1 MDLEKNWPAPLQC
14 KNHRDRNGQP
24 VSSFFFHLPKYCPA
38 QQPKSQTLLRFKKQ
52 RTRKKTKNMVT
63 KVFTQYF
70 CRTKGC
76 EKKWLR
82 FPVFRAETWN
92 VHRLARF
99 LSYTSSIQ
107 PPSFQAATS
116 AALVSRWSAFLSH
129 AAVISRIS
137 FAASLLLEHL
147 VPTLKETFHR

>member
-99 LSYTSSIQ
+99 FRIQARSSPPHSKQ
-107 PPSFQAATS
+107 PPVRLWCPVGLLSF
-116 AALVSRWSAFLSH
+116 
-129 AAVISRIS
+129 
-137 FAASLLLEHL
+137 
-147 VPTLKETFHR
+147 PTLQLFPVFPLLPACCWNI